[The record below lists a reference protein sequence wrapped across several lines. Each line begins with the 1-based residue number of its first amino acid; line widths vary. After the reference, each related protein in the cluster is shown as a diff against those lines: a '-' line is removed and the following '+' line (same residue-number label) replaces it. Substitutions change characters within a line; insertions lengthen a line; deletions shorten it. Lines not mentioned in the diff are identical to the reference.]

1 MALNLC
7 ITVVEDNESLCAV
20 TVELLQQHG
29 HRAVG
34 VTSAEALCDEEADAL
49 IDILLVD
56 LNLPG
61 EDGFSL
67 IRRYRAI
74 YPGLTVFV
82 ISSRDRVQD
91 RVACYEAGAD
101 LFMAKPTH
109 PDELLAA
116 ISAHGRRRQAEAGEL
131 LLDGQSVPTATL
143 NLRRM
148 TLAGPAGEVPITD
161 GAATLLSVL
170 ALAPGRRLA
179 HWQLIEALRED
190 ADQYT
195 VAALGVRVVRLR
207 QLLRRAGFDGLTVQ
221 ALRLEGY
228 QLCLAVTVV

>member
-1 MALNLC
+1 M
-7 ITVVEDNESLCAV
+7 
-20 TVELLQQHG
+20 
-29 HRAVG
+29 R
-34 VTSAEALCDEEADAL
+34 
-49 IDILLVD
+49 
-56 LNLPG
+56 
-61 EDGFSL
+61 F
-67 IRRYRAI
+67 R
-74 YPGLTVFV
+74 
-82 ISSRDRVQD
+82 
-91 RVACYEAGAD
+91 
-101 LFMAKPTH
+101 
-109 PDELLAA
+109 LAA
-116 ISAHGRRRQAEAGEL
+116 ISAHGRRRQAEAEEL
-131 LLDGQSVPTATL
+131 LLDGQPVPTATL